1 MVLKKYLPL
10 LIYICTLSPCFAS
23 DNYWQNL
30 FKTAFSNSSK
40 VNEIEKNYISS
51 YIYKKQNDYLW
62 FPYFQLDLHQNL
74 VENRGDYLYLQNQY
88 SNKQNMWIFNPLVNF
103 SISQKLPGNGSINF
117 SAGYGFNYL
126 IDRNVYL
133 QLPQLQFNFS
143 QNLGY
148 GAFGITKNPERLL
161 LNEQL
166 SYSQLQYKK
175 EILQQIHAILEI
187 IQNYDNLRAEEKYY
201 TALVSQYESELKT
214 AQAKYDSG
222 LQSNLETYYA
232 QHQKTTYTK
241 QLKDILSEKDELLKE
256 LKLLLPDFNEIE
268 LENNY
273 SLLKQQISTLFN
285 SIKIPEVENNID
297 SRLYSNILNQQK
309 YNYQI
314 AENNFVPIFYIT
326 SNLSPDSNLYLYYGD
341 WYKSFRNLLEFP
353 YPLSFTTS
361 IGIKINFESIKA
373 KKLRKELLKL
383 DNETTQKDFATN
395 IERQN
400 KEVLLLQNQIS
411 QNIEYLNN
419 LDNEIEIE
427 KKFRMKRLSLFQE
440 GIITQNEFTE
450 SETLFFIIYKDYI
463 STFWKTISTQIDFI
477 TITSQSEQLI
487 SILLGED
494 YEKVF

>member
-1 MVLKKYLPL
+1 MVLKKYLML
-10 LIYICTLSPCFAS
+10 LIIIYNLSPCLAS

-30 FKTAFSNSSK
+30 FKTAFSNNPK
-40 VNEIEKNYISS
+40 VKEIEKNYISS

-62 FPYFQLDLHQNL
+62 FPYFQLDLHQNI
-74 VENRGDYLYLQNQY
+74 EETRGDYLYLQNQY
-88 SNKQNMWIFNPLVNF
+88 SNNQNMWIFNPLINF
-103 SISQKLPGNGSINF
+103 SINQKLPGNGNINL

-126 IDRNVYL
+126 IDRNAYL
-133 QLPQLQFNFS
+133 QLPQFQFHFS
-143 QNLGY
+143 QNLGF
-148 GAFGITKNPERLL
+148 GSFGITKNPEKLL

-201 TALVSQYESELKT
+201 SALVLQYETELKT
-214 AQAKYDSG
+214 AQAKYDTG

-241 QLKDILSEKDELLKE
+241 QLKDILSNKDKLLKE
-256 LKLLLPDFNEIE
+256 IELLFPDFNEDE

-285 SIKIPEVENNID
+285 SIKKPEVENNID
-297 SRLYSNILNQQK
+297 SRLYTTILNQQK

-314 AENNFVPIFYIT
+314 SENNFVPNFYIT
-326 SNLSPDSNLYLYYGD
+326 SNLTPDSNLYIYYGD
-341 WYKSFRNLLEFP
+341 LYKSFRNLLDFP

-361 IGIKINFESIKA
+361 VGIKINFESIKA

-383 DNETTQKDFATN
+383 DNEFTQKTLVTN

-419 LDNEIEIE
+419 LDNEIKIE
-427 KKFRMKRLSLFQE
+427 KNFRMKRLSLFQE

-463 STFWKTISTQIDFI
+463 STFWETISNQIDFI
-477 TITSQSEQLI
+477 ILTSQSEQLI